1 MLPVTT
7 PSGALQDDQDR
18 TWALLVGLMTWLPAA
33 LDARLAAESDVSHV
47 EYQVLRWLSRTED
60 HALHMSRLA
69 DTAAVTPSHL
79 SRIVGRL
86 EKRAMIAR
94 QPDPQDGRYT
104 LARLTDLGARTVA
117 GTEDAYGAAVRELV
131 FDHLGPEQVHGLEEI
146 AATVLRHVKP
156 ECVAAHPI
164 SRSSR

>member
-1 MLPVTT
+1 MTT
-7 PSGALQDDQDR
+7 APAALQDDEDR

-33 LDARLAAESDVSHV
+33 LDTRLAAVGDVSHV
-47 EYQVLRWLSRTED
+47 EYTVLRWLSRTED
-60 HALHMSRLA
+60 GALHMSRLA

-94 QPDPQDGRYT
+94 EPDPQDGRYT

-117 GTEDAYGAAVRELV
+117 STEDAYGAAVRELV
-131 FDHLGPEQVHGLEEI
+131 FDRLGPEQVRALEGI
-146 AATVLRHVKP
+146 AGTVLGHLKP
-156 ECVAAHPI
+156 ECVAAH
-164 SRSSR
+164 R